1 MYRSIV
7 IIQTFWINEFI
18 SWIMILQILISNFL
32 TFPIVEVLSIMDD
45 THSSTID
52 ESSKF
57 QMVSREDW

>member
-32 TFPIVEVLSIMDD
+32 TFPIVEVLSIMGDP
-45 THSSTID
+45 HSSTID
-52 ESSKF
+52 ESSKY